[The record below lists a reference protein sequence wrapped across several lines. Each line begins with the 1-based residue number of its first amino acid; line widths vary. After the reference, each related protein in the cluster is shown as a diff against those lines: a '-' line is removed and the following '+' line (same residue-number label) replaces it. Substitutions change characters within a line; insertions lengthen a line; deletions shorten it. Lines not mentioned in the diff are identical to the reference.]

1 MPTTYAHDIFGKEVF
16 KKLPVKIKETI
27 RHGKGVY
34 RIGVHGPDIFFYYRP
49 LFHSRVRDNGS
60 EMHKECAADFFAR
73 GIREYQSKPSEQLA
87 SYLYGFACH
96 FMLDST
102 CHGYINRFEMEKGV
116 SHAEIETELDRRLM
130 LREGKELFAYL
141 PASVT
146 EVNQQNCEV
155 IHRMFPGVT
164 AGQLKEAL
172 YGQKF
177 FDRLLTCRCGVK
189 EKIVLGGMKVLGCYD
204 ELEGQ
209 VMRKNVNP
217 VTLESTEKLMEL
229 YQKALQDAPAALEN
243 LCRCLTGEEDR
254 LSERFYQDYNG
265 NIMKG

>member
-16 KKLPVKIKETI
+16 KRLPAEIKDTI
-27 RHGKGVY
+27 RKGKGVY

-60 EMHKECAADFFAR
+60 DLHKECAADFFAR

-102 CHGYINRFEMEKGV
+102 CHGYINQFEKEKGV

-130 LREGKELFAYL
+130 LREGKKLFVYL

-146 EVNQQNCEV
+146 QVDRQNCEV
-155 IHRMFPGVT
+155 IHRMFPEVT
-164 AGQLKEAL
+164 VRQLKEAL

-209 VMRKNVNP
+209 VMRKNINP
-217 VTLESTEKLMEL
+217 VTVESTDKLMEL
-229 YQKALQDAPAALEN
+229 YQKALEDAPAALEN
-243 LCRCLTGEEDR
+243 LRRCLAGEQKR

-265 NIMKG
+265 TVMK